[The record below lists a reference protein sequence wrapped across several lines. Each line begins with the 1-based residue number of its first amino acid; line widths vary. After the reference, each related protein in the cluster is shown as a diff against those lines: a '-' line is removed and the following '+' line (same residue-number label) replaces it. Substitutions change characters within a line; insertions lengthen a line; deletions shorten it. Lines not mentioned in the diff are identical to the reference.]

1 VVVSDARLLDEIS
14 INATASTVM
23 QLVDGWLLRASPDLP
38 FRRCNCAIALP
49 DAHIDSIAV
58 AEEFFARRRQRIVV
72 QVRDDMGELDGQL
85 SARGYALETAT
96 DILVADASTVVE
108 RATRCAAIVAL
119 HDEID
124 EMSIAA
130 YGDVMGDT
138 PEMVDRIKAYGRMM
152 RSLGPIAFGAT
163 AQLDA
168 GEPPVGVGFGV
179 VERGWIGYYGV
190 GTALSVRRRGIGT
203 DIMRAL
209 TERGIELGVDRAY
222 LQVDHANDG
231 AQTLYAGLGFTRAYG
246 YHYRT
251 RT

>member
-1 VVVSDARLLDEIS
+1 MSDARLLDEIS
-14 INATASTVM
+14 INATASAVM
-23 QLVDGWLLRASPDLP
+23 QLVDGWLLRAAPDLP

-49 DAHIDSIAV
+49 DAQIDSIGV
-58 AEEFFARRRQRIVV
+58 AEEFFARRRQPIVV
-72 QVRDDMGELDGQL
+72 QVRDDMVELDGQL
-85 SARGYALETAT
+85 SARGYELETAT
-96 DILVADASTVVE
+96 DILVADASTVVA
-108 RATRCAAIVAL
+108 RAARGTAIVAV
-119 HDEID
+119 HDEVD
-124 EMSIAA
+124 DVSIAA

-152 RSLGPIAFGAT
+152 RSLGPVAFGAT

-168 GEPPVGVGFGV
+168 SEPPVGVGFGV

-190 GTALSVRRRGIGT
+190 GTALQLRRRGIGT
-203 DIMRAL
+203 DIMRVL

-222 LQVDHANDG
+222 LQVDHANDA